1 MVNADCATALG
12 NGERLH
18 AVDVTNAR
26 GLHRASREYAVAID
40 ADRRG
45 ALHVAGKS

>member
-1 MVNADCATALG
+1 VVNADCATTLG

-18 AVDVTNAR
+18 AVDVTNTR
-26 GLHRASREYAVAID
+26 GLQRASRKYAVAID

-45 ALHVAGKS
+45 ALHFAGTW